1 MKIRLTIILLTALIS
16 ACETQLDQCSL
27 QLKQD
32 PTLVNIGKILS
43 PDNVTVEMLGD
54 TSYIAEEDKSGFTTW
69 MIIEQ
74 RCLREEM
81 DRRSAKIRYP
91 EQAAAHGAII
101 KFFNAKQ
108 DAYVELLAGRV
119 NYGAFYSSI
128 RNLKN
133 QVEAEVSGYE
143 ASLKDRLAS
152 QKNSSS
158 SRSNSLFKPYC
169 PPSKYPIYGCE
180 NTSSSSKSSNR
191 SPPGNKE
198 CTYKSGP
205 YKWTKTISGF
215 TCPATD
221 SSGGYFGTLV
231 R

>member
-1 MKIRLTIILLTALIS
+1 MMKIRLTIILLTTLIS

-32 PTLVNIGKILS
+32 PSLVNIGKILN
-43 PDNVTVEMLGD
+43 PDNITVEMLGD
-54 TSYIAEEDKSGFTTW
+54 TSYIAEGDKPGFTKW
-69 MIIEQ
+69 MLIEQ

-81 DRRSAKIRYP
+81 ERRSEKVRYP
-91 EQAAAHGAII
+91 EQAAAYGAVM
-101 KFFNAKQ
+101 KFLNAKQ
-108 DAYVELLAGRV
+108 DAYVELLAGRI
-119 NYGAFYSSI
+119 NYGTFYSSI
-128 RNLKN
+128 RNIKN

-143 ASLKDRLAS
+143 ASLKGRLAS
-152 QKNSSS
+152 QKASSS
-158 SRSNSLFKPYC
+158 SSLFKPHC
-169 PPSKYPIYGCE
+169 PPSKYPIYGCG
-180 NTSSSSKSSNR
+180 NTSSSSKSSSR